1 MNLIGPHRQKHL
13 SHAAQFAKS
22 GKDLV
27 DRLLKPQIRIEIE
40 PVCTENLIRIDDAME
55 SAKLAE

>member
-40 PVCTENLIRIDDAME
+40 PVCTVR
-55 SAKLAE
+55 